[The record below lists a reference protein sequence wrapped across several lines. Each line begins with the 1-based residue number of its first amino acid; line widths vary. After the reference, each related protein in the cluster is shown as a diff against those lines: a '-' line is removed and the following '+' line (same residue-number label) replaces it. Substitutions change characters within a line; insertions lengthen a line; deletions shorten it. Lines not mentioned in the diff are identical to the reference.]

1 MRALV
6 LAVGLGAALAH
17 AQPAAASEAPPAMAG
32 VEQCLQRL
40 RAQAPAHGVALAD
53 FDRHT
58 RQASVLPA
66 TIAAARRQ
74 PEREEAWWDYIAKM
88 VDDER
93 VEQGRAH
100 LAQSHDVLA
109 RIADRY
115 GVDAEALVAI
125 FGIETNYGAQLGKM
139 RVLDAW
145 LTRAC
150 TEGKPLWVRNV
161 YAAVRLLAEGV
172 VNEAS
177 FVGSW
182 SGAFG
187 MTQFIPTSFYELAAD
202 GDGDGRIDL
211 YGSLADA
218 YASTANHLRK
228 RGARWTRGAP
238 AVIEVRLP
246 ARLAATL
253 PQAIQKP
260 HLGDQRS
267 TLGQWAG
274 RGVTHAAG
282 GALQPASARAR
293 LFAPTGARGPV
304 FLVTDNFDAIL
315 RYNASP
321 KYALAVG
328 LLAERLR
335 GGDPLIT
342 PWPTDDPGLS
352 RAQIRELQGLLLARG
367 HDIGEP
373 DGIPGARTRDAAM
386 LEQQRLGM
394 RTDGRLGLRLLQAL
408 RARR

>member
-1 MRALV
+1 
-6 LAVGLGAALAH
+6 
-17 AQPAAASEAPPAMAG
+17 
-32 VEQCLQRL
+32 
-40 RAQAPAHGVALAD
+40 
-53 FDRHT
+53 
-58 RQASVLPA
+58 
-66 TIAAARRQ
+66 
-74 PEREEAWWDYIAKM
+74 
-88 VDDER
+88 
-93 VEQGRAH
+93 
-100 LAQSHDVLA
+100 
-109 RIADRY
+109 
-115 GVDAEALVAI
+115 
-125 FGIETNYGAQLGKM
+125 
-139 RVLDAW
+139 
-145 LTRAC
+145 
-150 TEGKPLWVRNV
+150 
-161 YAAVRLLAEGV
+161 
-172 VNEAS
+172 
-177 FVGSW
+177 
-182 SGAFG
+182 
-187 MTQFIPTSFYELAAD
+187 
-202 GDGDGRIDL
+202 
-211 YGSLADA
+211 
-218 YASTANHLRK
+218 
-228 RGARWTRGAP
+228 
-238 AVIEVRLP
+238 
-246 ARLAATL
+246 
-253 PQAIQKP
+253 QKP